1 MFEQFPYTNY
11 HDLNLDWIIQR
22 VKEAYGPDN
31 PPTDVVYTVNGENGN
46 VVLYRDPI
54 IQFPDTDEH
63 MWNMFRLTDGFAMG
77 VQFEEGKMVR
87 IAGNDRFDVYDEN
100 NEPPYPVTSVNGHT
114 GAVTIP
120 VPVQSVNGL
129 TGNVILYQ
137 NAIVRFPDLPSTDS
151 WEIKRKT
158 EGNTDS
164 GITFNEGAAA
174 ERIDGD
180 AVYEIYDEGNPPPYP
195 VTSVGTLTGDI
206 AILNTE
212 IVTDQGTQ
220 KLRIIFPVTS
230 VDGETGTVK
239 TWANSANPILKTPQE
254 ADGDSWGIVRE
265 MLSGDCGISFEY
277 DDLLDEVSGYLTFND
292 GVNTPLKVKILT
304 PNDIPSSSGVVSV
317 NGLAGVVNLTGSNIP
332 VSSQDSTKI
341 DAALSALGAKTGAD
355 IPVSSQDSTK
365 IDAALSALTTKDGN
379 IDASLAIV
387 ETGNTASQNI
397 SKDKFVI
404 WKDHAYTAKVNI
416 TQDDTFVSGTNL
428 QPVTDGMINALLGI
442 TDTLNSNVA
451 MKDKLIEHAS
461 SVTHSYTIS
470 GAGSCLLCIS
480 GNGGTRTWVGYI
492 RATSNGNVSAFDIVK
507 GDNTSISVSSGTLTV
522 TFDSASY
529 AYARVIYI
537 HGVQIA

>member
-11 HDLNLDWIIQR
+11 HDLNLDWIIKR

-100 NEPPYPVTSVNGHT
+100 NEPPYPVTSVNGQT

-212 IVTDQGTQ
+212 VVTDHGTQ

-254 ADGDSWGIVRE
+254 ADGDSWGLVRE
-265 MLSGDCGISFEY
+265 MISGDCGISFEY

-317 NGLAGVVNLTGSNIP
+317 NGLAGVVTLTGSNIP

-341 DAALSALGAKTGAD
+341 DAALSAL
-355 IPVSSQDSTK
+355 
-365 IDAALSALTTKDGN
+365 TTKDDN

-428 QPVTDGMINALLGI
+428 QPVTDGMINDLLGI
-442 TDTLNSNVA
+442 TDTLNSNIVQQQTFISTEQKCGTFLGKTMYRRTFKTGAIAAGGSWTQALLSSYSYIVKIEALGQSTSVGGAFA
-451 MKDKLIEHAS
+451 MPYTYDT
-461 SVTHSYTIS
+461 THYVLAYV
-470 GAGSCLLCIS
+470 GA
-480 GNGGTRTWVGYI
+480 
-492 RATSNGNVSAFDIVK
+492 NGNV
-507 GDNTSISVSSGTLTV
+507 NVSSAGYAIQDAYVTV
-522 TFDSASY
+522 YYVKEAIT
-529 AYARVIYI
+529 
-537 HGVQIA
+537 